1 MDYENPRAL
10 PTGAPESNYGSS
22 GSIAAK
28 NHERKRPAEKA
39 EETNLSG
46 LSSVRMT
53 RAERIQ
59 SPDTFTGFNELIKRI
74 RVGKMRVNS
83 EMYLSMPDMIKG
95 LEQKA
100 QRAARTIVSEET
112 HVYAC
117 ITIPSLQLATIFIL

>member
-10 PTGAPESNYGSS
+10 PTRVPESNYGSS

-28 NHERKRPAEKA
+28 NQRKRPTEKA

-46 LSSVRMT
+46 LSSVRMM

-74 RVGKMRVNS
+74 RVGRC
-83 EMYLSMPDMIKG
+83 G
-95 LEQKA
+95 
-100 QRAARTIVSEET
+100 
-112 HVYAC
+112 
-117 ITIPSLQLATIFIL
+117 